1 MRRILLML
9 TAIALGCPGLAHA
22 VNNTINS
29 ATPVALGELHSQT
42 MNAGDFAYFGFLAR
56 AGRSY
61 AAACWVPTADGS
73 VRPGVISS
81 GCTISFRN
89 NSDIPVPAL
98 EMTGLSA
105 EPSVGNGE
113 VVGWVATA
121 TSSFFVRVNSA
132 ASGTMRVLI
141 VETTL
146 FAPWYFVSVESGYEA
161 FVEIKNNTSVS
172 ISVTVSALTPGGNAA
187 GSGAKTITLA
197 ANGNIAIAVGAT
209 FGITTG
215 NGGLQIAS
223 NAAPGGVTANVTTL
237 STMTGLS
244 FDSPAAPRMVWSLF
258 Q

>member
-1 MRRILLML
+1 
-9 TAIALGCPGLAHA
+9 
-22 VNNTINS
+22 
-29 ATPVALGELHSQT
+29 
-42 MNAGDFAYFGFLAR
+42 
-56 AGRSY
+56 
-61 AAACWVPTADGS
+61 
-73 VRPGVISS
+73 
-81 GCTISFRN
+81 
-89 NSDIPVPAL
+89 
-98 EMTGLSA
+98 
-105 EPSVGNGE
+105 
-113 VVGWVATA
+113 
-121 TSSFFVRVNSA
+121 
-132 ASGTMRVLI
+132 MRVLI